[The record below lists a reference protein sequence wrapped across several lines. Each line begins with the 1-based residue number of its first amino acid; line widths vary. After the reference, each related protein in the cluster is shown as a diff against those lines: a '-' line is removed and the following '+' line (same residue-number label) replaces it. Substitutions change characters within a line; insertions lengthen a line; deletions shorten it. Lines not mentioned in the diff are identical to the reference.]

1 MINSARFTHFTHFAL
16 NKSLL
21 TNAIA
26 AILVGLSYC
35 FINTPLQHILGNV
48 GFYALSCALT
58 NWIAIIMLFEK
69 IPFLYGS
76 GVIPARFEE
85 FKSGIKHL
93 VMSEFFTQ
101 ENIHA
106 VMSNVTLN
114 KEKWQ
119 EIANAIDYDKMYNA
133 LVEAIFES
141 KLGAAF
147 FMMGGQKAVE
157 PLKEPVQKKLRL
169 VVEDILADENLH
181 KVMLEKSG
189 YQQQDHFLV
198 KITQIIDK
206 RLADLTPTMVKD
218 IIQKMIRKH
227 LGWLV
232 VWGGVFGGLIGLGT
246 SFV

>member
-1 MINSARFTHFTHFAL
+1 MINSAQFSHLAL

-35 FINTPLQHILGNV
+35 FIDTPYQYILGNV

-101 ENIHA
+101 ENINA
-106 VMSNVTLN
+106 VMSNVTLD
-114 KEKWQ
+114 KEKWL
-119 EIANAIDYDKMYNA
+119 EIADAIDYDKMYSA

-157 PLKEPVQKKLRL
+157 PLREPVQKKLRIA
-169 VVEDILADENLH
+169 VEEILSDENLH

-189 YQQQDHFLV
+189 LQQQDNNFLV

-206 RLADLTPTMVKD
+206 RLADLTPNMVKD